1 MKLLTPGLLLA
12 ALAGPAAAY
21 TVPPIEPV
29 YAVRVD
35 QAGVTVRMAS
45 NGCTR
50 KSDLTVAV
58 AKTTARPLLLIAR
71 QHPDLCQAASRAVE
85 IAWTFQDL
93 GLAADEPFNLANP
106 LTAEP
111 GTPSP

>member
-1 MKLLTPGLLLA
+1 MTRVIAGLLFA
-12 ALAGPAAAY
+12 AAAGPALGY

-29 YAVRVD
+29 YGVSVD
-35 QAGVTVRMAS
+35 RAGVTVRMAS

-50 KSDLTVAV
+50 KGDLTVAV

-71 QHPDLCQAASRAVE
+71 KHPDLCRAATRPVE
-85 IAWTFQDL
+85 IAWTFDDL
-93 GLAADEPFNLANP
+93 GLGENEPFSLANP

-111 GTPSP
+111 GSPAP